1 MINIEVQNA
10 ASTEEL
16 PSEETFQK
24 WASAIEDDSNQHKDV
39 SMRIVD
45 EAEMGELNNQYR
57 KKTGVT
63 NVLSFPA
70 DLPEGID
77 IAFLGDI
84 IICAPVVAK
93 EAADQG
99 KSLESHWA
107 HMTVHGILHLQG
119 YDHIDEAEAEQMER
133 LETKIMKE
141 LGFENPYV

>member
-1 MINIEVQNA
+1 MINIEVQIA
-10 ASTEEL
+10 ASAGEI
-16 PSEETFQK
+16 PSKETFQE
-24 WASAIEDDSNQHKDV
+24 WASAIETESDQHKDV

-45 EAEMGELNNQYR
+45 EAEMSELNNRYR

-70 DLPEGID
+70 DLPEGVD
-77 IAFLGDI
+77 IPFLGDI
-84 IICAPVVAK
+84 IVCAPVVSK

-99 KSLESHWA
+99 KLLDSHWA

-133 LETKIMKE
+133 LETKIMNK